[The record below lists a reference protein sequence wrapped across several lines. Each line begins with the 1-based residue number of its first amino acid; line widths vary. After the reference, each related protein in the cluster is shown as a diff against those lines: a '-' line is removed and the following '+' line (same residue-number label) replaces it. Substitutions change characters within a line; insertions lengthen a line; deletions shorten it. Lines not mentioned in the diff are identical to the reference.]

1 MRQSAPDKSSERSAA
16 CATCGKTFARSDTL
30 LRHEKSH
37 QATEDRGPVHRV
49 THGTFR
55 ACRACATARSRCSGG
70 MPCGRCNVR
79 NIECSYPNKRR
90 KGSTPGECARVEED
104 RPPQQALGHFSQL
117 VFPESEPVQ
126 HVSNGHAR
134 KSPVSTVLPGAVPG
148 AVPVNS
154 SFIQPGFP
162 QDYAAGNITVPHNEQ
177 TSMEVATINSTP
189 SQMLQPE
196 NFGDVQIPSQFNP
209 GFVGPASSYDYSAF
223 DEPLNWIPPSI
234 YPSPYD
240 AELEQDFSF
249 ILPSLSDTPN
259 LGTEYGMAVPLDP
272 AAQVYQAPTNV
283 APEMSDNQAVSASLM
298 AVEQSPASST
308 SDGLNAAKPSSNATT
323 TSDTRRRKRKVS
335 FAPDVF
341 SKPREQRTG
350 YAFPTPLDPSSVIS
364 AGEDRDYCS
373 QTSYD
378 TLSSIFRTLCGENA
392 LPDTFERSEF
402 PSIYT
407 LNACIAL
414 YFSHFHH
421 THPLVHRAS
430 FGLQTHWIVVLAVA
444 AIGSTFSKGPQ
455 ALEIREAYQEFLR
468 RAVQLYADGAP
479 DVSLDIPLA
488 QARLLNLIGLVQS
501 DRDQLRSM
509 APRYHADLSRW
520 CLESGILQ
528 LPESGDLPEADMH
541 GSKDN
546 RLQSWQNWIRAESL
560 RRIGY
565 MAWMLDC
572 CLGYM
577 ANARPLCNLDDART
591 PLPCAEC
598 AWDAAS
604 PEAWAQEARGLPK
617 TPSLCAALETLYN
630 KKKVDPTYSELSQ
643 TLLIHALYLRTWEVG
658 THIKQPLS
666 EWVPTGKARGFLN
679 TPSKDNFWL
688 PLYPLYANWRN
699 SACDCLD
706 VLQWQ
711 ASSVVAKASGA
722 EHPVV
727 LHLHLARIILLTPF
741 QEIQDLLF
749 SLIGKVDNSS
759 TASFYVHDGSYQPRN
774 SAKLPQI
781 RKITWRWLR
790 EDQHKARLA
799 MVHAGSVFWYVRR
812 YSATSFF
819 EPVAVYLASLVLWT
833 YGSYKSAAL
842 ERDAAAANHRPEG
855 GPSGPDAGA
864 AIQPSRIERKQ
875 HPVRSTNKAAAAR
888 PENNSV
894 SMISPNPAS
903 SASHATIA
911 SAGVQATAAI
921 RSVGEGP
928 PSPSSPPQSSDSD
941 GDEGSSSSD
950 EQPEFIHLDRPCD
963 DEMIQH
969 FVRNGHNMSGHMSN
983 VGDICKTPQK
993 VLLEGA
999 KLLRTR
1005 LACWG
1010 VSREYHDILTRLAE
1024 LRKAG

>member
-1 MRQSAPDKSSERSAA
+1 MRKAIKQQKTAVQSTVSP
-16 CATCGKTFARSDTL
+16 
-30 LRHEKSH
+30 
-37 QATEDRGPVHRV
+37 
-49 THGTFR
+49 
-55 ACRACATARSRCSGG
+55 TARSELVVL
-70 MPCGRCNVR
+70 VR
-79 NIECSYPNKRR
+79 QQGPDAPVECH
-90 KGSTPGECARVEED
+90 GSSPENSTKTEND
-104 RPPQQALGHFSQL
+104 RPKQHLLGHFSQL
-117 VFPESEPVQ
+117 VFQDHEPVQ
-126 HVSNGHAR
+126 QTSNNGEKI
-134 KSPVSTVLPGAVPG
+134 KSPVPTILPATNPG
-148 AVPVNS
+148 PMEVESPL
-154 SFIQPGFP
+154 IQPGFGP
-162 QDYAAGNITVPHNEQ
+162 EYTGGNMPVPPSDQ
-177 TSMEVATINSTP
+177 ASMEANHLNSTT
-189 SQMLQPE
+189 SRMLQGGDY
-196 NFGDVQIPSQFNP
+196 GDVQMRSHFNADFVSPST
-209 GFVGPASSYDYSAF
+209 YDYSAF

-249 ILPSLSDTPN
+249 ILPSLSDPPQ
-259 LGTEYGMAVPLDP
+259 LGTDYGMALPLDP
-272 AAQVYQAPTNV
+272 TAQLYQMPPNPV
-283 APEMSDNQAVSASLM
+283 QEMSVTGAAPAALVAM
-298 AVEQSPASST
+298 EQSPASSA
-308 SDGLNAAKPSSNATT
+308 SDGMISARLTNASTT
-323 TSDTRRRKRKVS
+323 TSDVRRKKRKVS
-335 FAPDVF
+335 FTADVF
-341 SKPREQRTG
+341 TKPREQKDG
-350 YAFPTPLDPSSVIS
+350 YAFPDPPMLSSPGDS
-364 AGEDRDYCS
+364 HQYCS
-373 QTSYD
+373 PTTHD
-378 TLSSIFRTLCGENA
+378 TLSSIFRTLCGANA
-392 LPDTFERSEF
+392 LRDSFEGNSFPDVATF
-402 PSIYT
+402 
-407 LNACIAL
+407 NACIGL
-414 YFSHFHH
+414 YFDNFHQNYSFI
-421 THPLVHRAS
+421 HRPS
-430 FGLQTHWIVVLAVA
+430 FGFQSHWLAILAVA
-444 AIGSTFSKGPQ
+444 AIGSTFSKGQ
-455 ALEIREAYQEFLR
+455 HALDLREAYQEFLR
-468 RAVQLYADGAP
+468 RAVQMYADGANDAAL
-479 DVSLDIPLA
+479 DVPLA
-488 QARLLNLIGLVQS
+488 QARILNLIGLVQS

-528 LPESGDLPEADMH
+528 HPESGVRTDIAIIEDI
-541 GSKDN
+541 DN
-546 RLQSWQNWIRAESL
+546 RWQPWKDWVEVETL
-560 RRIGY
+560 RRVGY

-591 PLPCAEC
+591 PMPCAETVWN
-598 AWDAAS
+598 APS
-604 PEAWAQEARGLPK
+604 PETWAKEVQDVPP
-617 TPSLCAALETLYN
+617 TPSLCAGLETLYN

-711 ASSVVAKASGA
+711 ASSVVAKASGV

-749 SLIGKVDNSS
+749 SLIGKVNSS
-759 TASFYVHDGSYQPRN
+759 TRASFYVHDGSYQPRN

-819 EPVAVYLASLVLWT
+819 EPVAVYLAALVLWT

-842 ERDAAAANHRPEG
+842 ERDAAAAANHRPEG

-864 AIQPSRIERKQ
+864 AIQLSRIERKQ
-875 HPVRSTNKAAAAR
+875 DPVEFINKATAHAE
-888 PENNSV
+888 ENSDLTSPKDMASSTSNV
-894 SMISPNPAS
+894 AKQVPNPPS
-903 SASHATIA
+903 DG
-911 SAGVQATAAI
+911 GVVAVSEQI
-921 RSVGEGP
+921 
-928 PSPSSPPQSSDSD
+928 PSTTSPPRSIDSD
-941 GDEGSSSSD
+941 GDEGTSSSD

-993 VLLEGA
+993 VLIEGA

-1010 VSREYHDILTRLAE
+1010 VSREYHDILVKLAE